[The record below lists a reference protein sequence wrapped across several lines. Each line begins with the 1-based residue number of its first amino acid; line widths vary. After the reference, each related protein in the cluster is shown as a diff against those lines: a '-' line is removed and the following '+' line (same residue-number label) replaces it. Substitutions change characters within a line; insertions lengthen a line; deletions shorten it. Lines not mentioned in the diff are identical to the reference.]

1 MIAITEN
8 VVMTITNSTLVVVI
22 FVVVVIVK
30 LH

>member
-1 MIAITEN
+1 MIAITWN

>member
-1 MIAITEN
+1 MIAIAEN